1 MRLPGTGGLNTID
14 RLLLLGGVGER
25 LDIGSGRLTGDLRRG
40 GDLRGGDRRGGDRRD
55 RLLVDGGGE
64 SEGVLL
70 LLLGDLDL
78 RLGLFSK
85 LTTIGSRS
93 GVGVILWSMQSR

>member
-25 LDIGSGRLTGDLRRG
+25 LDMGSGRLAGDLRRG

-70 LLLGDLDL
+70 LLGDLDL

-85 LTTIGSRS
+85 LTTSGIRS